1 MAQGHGRGIVT
12 VRDTSALLVVDMQN
26 DFLAIG
32 GYYDEKEKRRGAR
45 QGQLRAT
52 DIDALARI
60 YLHPPPTSEI
70 REPYQDFV
78 RTVTEVA
85 ATVLSTGMTTVF
97 VQAVYDPSSCYRP
110 PLFLHDPQRQDYGCH
125 RGSWGADF
133 VTPIKQLAA
142 QAHAKVVEKPTF
154 DAFFATE
161 LHGFLRCRQIE
172 TLYVA
177 GIETNVCV
185 LFTACSAL
193 SNGFDTVILAECV
206 TTSQTDVH
214 ETALQIIEIAKG
226 RRMSTQDFLA
236 LLER

>member
-1 MAQGHGRGIVT
+1 MGTGGGIVT
-12 VRDTSALLVVDMQN
+12 ARDTSALLVVDMQN

-32 GYYDEKEKRRGAR
+32 GYYDEKDKRRRAG
-45 QGQLRAT
+45 QGQLSAT
-52 DIDALARI
+52 DIDALARV
-60 YLHPPPTSEI
+60 YLHPPPTCAI

-85 ATVLSTGMTTVF
+85 ATALRTGMTTVF
-97 VQAVYDPSSCYRP
+97 VQAAYDPASCYRP
-110 PLFLHDPQRQDYGCH
+110 PLFLRDPQRQDYGCH

-133 VTPIKQLAA
+133 VEPIKQLTT

-154 DAFFATE
+154 DAFFETE
-161 LHGFLRCRQIE
+161 LRGFLRFRQIE

-206 TTSQTDVH
+206 TTSQADVH

-226 RRMSTQDFLA
+226 RRMSTQDFLT

>member
-1 MAQGHGRGIVT
+1 MGTGGGIVT
-12 VRDTSALLVVDMQN
+12 ARDTSALLVVDMQN
-26 DFLAIG
+26 DFLATG
-32 GYYDEKEKRRGAR
+32 GYYDEKAKRRRAR
-45 QGQLRAT
+45 QGKLSAT
-52 DIDALARI
+52 DIDALAHV
-60 YLHPPPTSEI
+60 YVHPPPTWEI

-85 ATVLSTGMTTVF
+85 ATALRTGMTTVF
-97 VQAVYDPSSCYRP
+97 VQAAYDPASWYRP
-110 PLFLHDPQRQDYGCH
+110 PLFLRDPQRQDYGCH

-133 VTPIKQLAA
+133 VEPIKQLTA
-142 QAHAKVVEKPTF
+142 QAHARVVEKPTF
-154 DAFFATE
+154 DAFFETE
-161 LHGFLRCRQIE
+161 LRGFLRFRQIE

-206 TTSQTDVH
+206 TTSQPEVH
-214 ETALQIIEIAKG
+214 EPALQIIEIAKG
-226 RRMSTQDFLA
+226 RRMSTQDFLT